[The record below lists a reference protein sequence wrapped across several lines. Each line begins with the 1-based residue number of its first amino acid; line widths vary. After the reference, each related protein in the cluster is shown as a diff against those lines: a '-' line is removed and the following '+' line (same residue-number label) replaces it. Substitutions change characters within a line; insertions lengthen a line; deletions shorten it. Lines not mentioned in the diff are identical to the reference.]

1 MLPESAIK
9 LLKSTRFLHLATTH
23 NDFPHVSLMNYT
35 FYQANGEDYVIIT
48 TPRDTTKYNN
58 IKHNHRVSMLVH
70 DWVSAK
76 TEEDQ
81 PRRNSLFELI
91 TNLNKAE
98 LNSVSVMLTGEAQI
112 IGEADEKYTFL
123 KSLHLNNDTI
133 DPDQIEY
140 YVRDDGNELVL
151 ISLKSCKITDTHNKI
166 EEY

>member
-1 MLPESAIK
+1 
-9 LLKSTRFLHLATTH
+9 
-23 NDFPHVSLMNYT
+23 
-35 FYQANGEDYVIIT
+35 
-48 TPRDTTKYNN
+48 
-58 IKHNHRVSMLVH
+58 MLVH